1 MRRLPLLVVL
11 VACACGSDTPADVA
25 GTYTMSLTVQQNDC
39 GILGNSV
46 GESSTGVTV
55 VVTATGSQVEAQV
68 QGVAGLALA
77 LEMGSSTFTGNVSGN
92 ALDLSISGTMA
103 GSNGTCAY
111 TRKAHLVG
119 TVSGDVITG
128 SVSYGFATNKTAD
141 CGTRDTCQDVQ
152 IFNGT
157 RPPKVG
163 P

>member
-1 MRRLPLLVVL
+1 MDPDQ
-11 VACACGSDTPADVA
+11 ASG
-25 GTYTMSLTVQQNDC
+25 
-39 GILGNSV
+39 
-46 GESSTGVTV
+46 
-55 VVTATGSQVEAQV
+55 QV
-68 QGVAGLALA
+68 QGVAGLALG
-77 LEMGSSTFTGNVSGN
+77 LEMGGSTFQGNVSVN
-92 ALDLSISGTMA
+92 ALDLSISGTMP

-119 TVSGDVITG
+119 NVTGDLITG
-128 SVSYGFATNKTAD
+128 SVTYSYVTNKTAD